1 MGDELNLYESRIKSI
16 PSDLF
21 NGKIVQPEDTK
32 TFLEAVLR
40 PGDRI
45 ALEGDNQKQAEFLS
59 NALTT
64 IDSSKIHGLHMLIS
78 SVTLDA
84 HLDLFRQGIA
94 QKLDFAYSGAQAVS
108 LAGLVEQGAIDIG
121 AIHTYAELYSR
132 YFTDLIPDV
141 AMVCAEKADTNGNLF
156 TGANT
161 EETPILCEAAH
172 FGNGIVIAQV
182 PEVSKELPRVDIPG
196 DQVDF
201 IVPTHKSNQIE
212 PLFTRDPAKLNRM
225 HILMGMMMIKG
236 IYAEYGVQCLNHGIG
251 YATAAI
257 ELLLPTYAREMGLKG
272 KICSHWALNPHPTMI
287 PAIEAGMVKS
297 IHSFG
302 SEPGMDEYI
311 AARKN
316 IFFTSR
322 DGVLRSNRMIC
333 QMIGLYDTECFV
345 GATLQIDPYG
355 NSSTAVKGRISGF
368 GGAPN
373 LGSNPSGRRHA
384 TNAWLKVGK
393 EMAFAGCSP
402 SIMRGHKLVVQL
414 TPTVSTKKGI
424 PVFVKKLD
432 AETMTED
439 NIFDIPPV
447 MIYAEDLTHIVT
459 EKGIAYLT
467 RCSDKNE
474 RLSAIRA
481 IAGQTPVGQDERPVE
496 TKKLRQK
503 KVVAYPDDL
512 GIKSEMVTNDLL
524 AAKSMED
531 LVELSGGLY
540 KPPRQFLKK

>member
-1 MGDELNLYESRIKSI
+1 MNFYESRIQSI
-16 PSDLF
+16 SPDLR
-21 NGKIVQPEDTK
+21 NGKIIEPANTK
-32 TFLEAVLR
+32 QFLEAVLR
-40 PGDRI
+40 PKDKVV
-45 ALEGDNQKQAEFLS
+45 LEGDNQKQAAFLS
-59 NALTT
+59 RTLATVNRL
-64 IDSSKIHGLHMLIS
+64 KIYDLHMLIS
-78 SVTLDA
+78 AVTLDS
-84 HLDLFRQGIA
+84 HVELFRQGIA
-94 QKLDFAYSGAQAVS
+94 KKLDFAYSGAQAVP
-108 LAGLVEQGAIDIG
+108 LAGLVEQGKVEIG

-132 YFTDLIPDV
+132 YFTDLTPHV
-141 AMVCAEKADTNGNLF
+141 AMVCAEKADANGNLF

-182 PEVSKELPRVDIPG
+182 SEIVEALPRVDIPG

-201 IVPTHKSNQIE
+201 IIPTHELTQIE
-212 PLFTRDPAKLNRM
+212 PLFTRDPAKLNEM

-251 YATAAI
+251 YATAAV
-257 ELLLPTYAREMGLKG
+257 ELLLPTYAKTLGLQG
-272 KICSHWALNPHPTMI
+272 KICSHWALNPHPTII

-302 SEPGMDEYI
+302 SEPGMDEYV

-316 IFFTSR
+316 IFFASR
-322 DGVLRSNRMIC
+322 EGVLRSNRMVC
-333 QMIGLYDTECFV
+333 QMVGLYDAECFV

-355 NSSTAVKGRISGF
+355 NSSTAVKGRINGF

-384 TNAWLKVGK
+384 TPAWVKVGK
-393 EMAFAGCSP
+393 EMASASR
-402 SIMRGHKLVVQL
+402 STAMIRGHKLVVQL
-414 TPTVSTKKGI
+414 TPTVSVKKGI
-424 PVFVKKLD
+424 PVFVEKLD
-432 AETMTED
+432 AQAMAED

-459 EKGIAYLT
+459 EKGIAYLS

-474 RLSAIRA
+474 RLAAIRA
-481 IAGQTPVGQDERPVE
+481 IAGQTPVGQGEQPAE

-503 KVVAYPDDL
+503 KMVAYPEDL
-512 GIKSEMVTNDLL
+512 GIKSETATKDLL
-524 AAKSMED
+524 AAKNMED

-540 KPPRQFLKK
+540 TPPKQFLSARP